1 MMHADRMP
9 LFGFARL
16 MTMAFSGQ
24 DLTELASR
32 LVERVRRDPD
42 DASALMDLSTISH
55 LWFKHEIG
63 EATQAR
69 ALRLRQHYRL
79 QSVGEVMIRL
89 LALMISGDPGANTP
103 LGFLVEN
110 SDIALEILY
119 VGPEL
124 PLPAVLPEHDL
135 LFVAVGESERT
146 APVLESIAA
155 MLPSWPRAPINSPRR
170 ILRLARESVG
180 DWLQAASGVVIPRTA
195 RLERPQLA
203 LLAEDKAAP
212 AELLA
217 DLEFP
222 LIARP
227 VDSHGGHGLMKLD
240 SREELSRYLQSQSEG
255 VFQVSRF
262 VDYRSADGWFRKYR
276 VVLIGGHAYAVHMG
290 ISEHWMIHYINA
302 GMAASADKRAEE
314 ARFMAEFE
322 RDFGRRH
329 GAALHAID
337 ALAGLDYLVIDCAE
351 TANGRLLVFELDTAA
366 IVHAMDPIEIYPY
379 KHAQMRK
386 VFAAFRAFLASK
398 LR

>member
-1 MMHADRMP
+1 
-9 LFGFARL
+9 
-16 MTMAFSGQ
+16 
-24 DLTELASR
+24 
-32 LVERVRRDPD
+32 
-42 DASALMDLSTISH
+42 
-55 LWFKHEIG
+55 
-63 EATQAR
+63 
-69 ALRLRQHYRL
+69 
-79 QSVGEVMIRL
+79 
-89 LALMISGDPGANTP
+89 
-103 LGFLVEN
+103 
-110 SDIALEILY
+110 
-119 VGPEL
+119 
-124 PLPAVLPEHDL
+124 
-135 LFVAVGESERT
+135 
-146 APVLESIAA
+146 

-170 ILRLARESVG
+170 ILRVARESVG

-227 VDSHGGHGLMKLD
+227 LDSHGGHGLMKLD
-240 SREELSRYLQSQSEG
+240 NREEVSRYLQSQSEG

-276 VVLIGGHAYAVHMG
+276 VVLIGGHPYAVHMG